1 MATAKPAPQ
10 PKDADTTTTTT
21 ETATATPTSVAT
33 GLPTEPAAVDFTTSP
48 TWGTGG
54 RYVINSA
61 GQRVPAST
69 TEQE

>member
-10 PKDADTTTTTT
+10 SKDAATTTTTT
-21 ETATATPTSVAT
+21 ETATATPTSVA
-33 GLPTEPAAVDFTTSP
+33 TEPAAVDFTTSP

-54 RYVINSA
+54 RFVINSA
-61 GQRVPAST
+61 GQRVPASAST